1 MLFGQ
6 SRGGCGALHAE
17 RTEKEFRRQDRLL
30 RDVIRE
36 KVYRKISYDEL
47 AEKAG
52 VGRCTVQK
60 FVNSPQ
66 ELRIDHLR
74 KCCIAA
80 DIPLVI
86 SGE

>member
-1 MLFGQ
+1 MPKVILTTEDK
-6 SRGGCGALHAE
+6 RRAE
-17 RTEKEFRRQDRLL
+17 LENNFRRQDRVL

-36 KVYRKISYDEL
+36 KVLRKISYDEL
-47 AEKAG
+47 AAKAG
-52 VGRCTVQK
+52 VGRSTVQK
-60 FVNSPQ
+60 FVNHPEQ
-66 ELRIDHLR
+66 LRVEHLR

>member
-1 MLFGQ
+1 MPKVILTTEDK
-6 SRGGCGALHAE
+6 RRAE
-17 RTEKEFRRQDRLL
+17 LENDFRRQDRVL

-36 KVYRKISYDEL
+36 KVLRKISYDEL

-52 VGRCTVQK
+52 VGRSTVQK
-60 FVNSPQ
+60 FVNHPEQ
-66 ELRIDHLR
+66 LRVEHLR

>member
-1 MLFGQ
+1 MPKVVLTLEDK
-6 SRGGCGALHAE
+6 RRAE
-17 RTEKEFRRQDRLL
+17 MEKDFRRQDRLL

-36 KVYRKISYDEL
+36 KVLRKISYDEL

-52 VGRCTVQK
+52 VGRGTVQK
-60 FVNSPQ
+60 FVNHPEQ
-66 ELRIDHLR
+66 LRVEHLR

>member
-1 MLFGQ
+1 MPKVILTLEDK
-6 SRGGCGALHAE
+6 RRAAA
-17 RTEKEFRRQDRLL
+17 EKEFRRQDRLL

-36 KVYRKISYDEL
+36 KVYRKISYDDL

-60 FVNSPQ
+60 FVNHP
-66 ELRIDHLR
+66 ERMRIDHLR

-80 DIPLVI
+80 NIPLVI

>member
-1 MLFGQ
+1 MPKVILTIEDK
-6 SRGGCGALHAE
+6 RRAE
-17 RTEKEFRRQDRLL
+17 LENNFRRQDRVL

-36 KVYRKISYDEL
+36 KVLRKISYDEL
-47 AEKAG
+47 AAKAG
-52 VGRCTVQK
+52 VGRSTVQK
-60 FVNSPQ
+60 FVNHPEQ
-66 ELRIDHLR
+66 LRVEHLR

>member
-1 MLFGQ
+1 MPKVVLTLEDK
-6 SRGGCGALHAE
+6 RRAE
-17 RTEKEFRRQDRLL
+17 MEQDFRRQDRLL

-36 KVYRKISYDEL
+36 KVLRKISYDEL
-47 AEKAG
+47 AAKAG

-60 FVNSPQ
+60 FVNHPEQ
-66 ELRIDHLR
+66 LRVEHLR

>member
-1 MLFGQ
+1 MPKVILTPEDK
-6 SRGGCGALHAE
+6 RRAAA
-17 RTEKEFRRQDRLL
+17 EKEFRRQDRLL

>member
-1 MLFGQ
+1 MPKVILTVEDK
-6 SRGGCGALHAE
+6 RRAE
-17 RTEKEFRRQDRLL
+17 MEKDFRRQDRLL

-36 KVYRKISYDEL
+36 KVLRKISYDEL
-47 AEKAG
+47 AAKAG
-52 VGRCTVQK
+52 GGRGTVQK
-60 FVNSPQ
+60 FVNHPEQ
-66 ELRIDHLR
+66 LRVEHLR

>member
-1 MLFGQ
+1 MPKVLLTLEDKRRAAMQ
-6 SRGGCGALHAE
+6 S
-17 RTEKEFRRQDRLL
+17 EFRKQDRLL

-47 AEKAG
+47 ALAAG

-60 FVNSPQ
+60 FVNAP
-66 ELRIDHLR
+66 ETMRLDHLR

-80 DIPLVI
+80 NIPLVI